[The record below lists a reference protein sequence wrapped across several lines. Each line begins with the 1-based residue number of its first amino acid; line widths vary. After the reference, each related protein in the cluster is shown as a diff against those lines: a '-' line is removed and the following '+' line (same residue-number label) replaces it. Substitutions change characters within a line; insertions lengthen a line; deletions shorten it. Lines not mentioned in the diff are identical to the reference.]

1 MTIENTTT
9 QIKLVNPEQ
18 DNGVMTQTM
27 KSVYDLKI
35 EIDSAKEA
43 IKGALERGFDS
54 YKDKIDDSAT
64 KGNYNKFINKLTDE
78 LLEGKVSQEVETLEN
93 VLDFKDIARKFV

>member
-43 IKGALERGFDS
+43 IKGALERGFES
-54 YKDKIDDSAT
+54 YKGIDDSAT

>member
-18 DNGVMTQTM
+18 DAGVMTQTL

-43 IKGALERGFDS
+43 IKGALERGFES
-54 YKDKIDDSAT
+54 YKENNDDAT